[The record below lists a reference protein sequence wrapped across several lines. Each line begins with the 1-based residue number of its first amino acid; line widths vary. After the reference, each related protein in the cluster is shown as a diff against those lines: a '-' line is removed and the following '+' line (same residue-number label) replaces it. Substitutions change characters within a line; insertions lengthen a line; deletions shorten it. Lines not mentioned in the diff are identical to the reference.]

1 MKKFWIMLNVFL
13 FWACVG
19 ETDKAPTKPQ
29 EPEPL
34 ANFAAIPTTVNVG
47 EKVSFTSFSFGSI
60 TSLAWNV
67 DDDSS
72 IEANTS
78 TFLHSYED
86 IGTYDVTLTVTGPG
100 GNNSKTVEDMITV
113 MSANYFELIYGGEQ
127 GELFEAYEN
136 IVDGPDKNGFLVQSF
151 SEGATSS
158 AVDCSLC
165 IENELHNIVAYTTQ
179 ELRNQF
185 PEIDW
190 KDISVID
197 GDHLI
202 SFYADGRNNDHPHYP
217 GVGGG
222 PADGS
227 FSTRAEL
234 SDNRTKGRYTN
245 GDERFYSLSFWA
257 PSDIWD
263 VPTNFS
269 VIISQWKQFSG
280 GHPDLIV
287 TLSQEGDY
295 GLFVSGKNNI
305 PFQKIATAVPDQW
318 NHLKYYVKHSTD
330 SDGEIII
337 WLNGIKV
344 FSHEGITLYYSGK
357 DGYLK
362 FGMYTGMRDE
372 RMLLFDR
379 VKISNELNGQTL
391 DEWSQDQY

>member
-1 MKKFWIMLNVFL
+1 MNFFL
-13 FWACVG
+13 FFISLFLWTCG
-19 ETDKAPTKPQ
+19 GGGGSPTEPQ
-29 EPEPL
+29 EAAPV
-34 ANFAAIPTTVNVG
+34 ANFTATPETLIQGQAVT
-47 EKVSFTSFSFGSI
+47 FTSTSTGNI
-60 TSLAWNV
+60 TSYAWNI
-67 DDDSS
+67 DDD
-72 IEANTS
+72 
-78 TFLHSYED
+78 LYYEGNSATYSQTYND
-86 IGTYDVTLTVTGPG
+86 IGIYDITLMVTGPG
-100 GNNSKTVEDMITV
+100 GTNSKTIEDMITV
-113 MSANYFELIYGGEQ
+113 TSKNYFELIYGGEQ
-127 GELFEAYEN
+127 GEPFETYEN
-136 IVDGPDKNGFLVQSF
+136 IVDGPDQNGFLVQSF
-151 SEGATSS
+151 SEGASSS

-165 IENELHNIVAYTTQ
+165 IENELHNIVAYTPQ
-179 ELRNQF
+179 ELKNQF
-185 PEIDW
+185 SEIDW
-190 KDISVID
+190 RDISVID

-280 GHPDLIV
+280 GYPDLIV
-287 TLSQEGDY
+287 TLSQKGDY
-295 GLFVSGKNNI
+295 DLFVSGKNNI
-305 PFQKIATAVPDQW
+305 PFQEIATAVPDQW

-344 FSHEGITLYYSGK
+344 FSHEGITLYYSDR
-357 DGYLK
+357 DGYMK
-362 FGMYTGMRDE
+362 FGMYTGMRDK
-372 RMLLFDR
+372 RILLFDR
-379 VKISNELNGQTL
+379 VKISNELNGKTL